1 MNSYIFY
8 YLAAMNLA
16 AFAAMGLDKRRARTG
31 RWRVRE
37 RTLFLLALLGGSAGA
52 LTGMWCFR
60 HKTRHPR
67 FVWGMPAI
75 LALHLLLA
83 WLCLRRL

>member
-52 LTGMWCFR
+52 LAGMWCFR